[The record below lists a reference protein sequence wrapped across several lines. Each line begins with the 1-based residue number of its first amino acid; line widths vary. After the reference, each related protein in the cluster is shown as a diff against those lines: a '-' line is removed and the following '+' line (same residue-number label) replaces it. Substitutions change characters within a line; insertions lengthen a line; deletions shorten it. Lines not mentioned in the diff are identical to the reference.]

1 MKIKRTPAEMMKNS
15 QSYFLTDGEWKF
27 TNLSIGEYREGL
39 DDEEY
44 PVIVYK
50 VHSYYVVPV

>member
-1 MKIKRTPAEMMKNS
+1 MMKNS